1 MSVESASDRKRT
13 SGVIGIMRD
22 NGTTVRWVLSVA
34 ILISVANF
42 NIAQAQKGGA
52 VASAC
57 GKELITHCSGVPVH
71 ANNMLEC
78 LRKDQEKLSE
88 NCATL
93 ANRVA
98 FRCRETYFAFAKTL
112 SPVKAAFSDASQ
124 RPSVRFP
131 HDAMKLSMRLSCADE
146 N

>member
-1 MSVESASDRKRT
+1 
-13 SGVIGIMRD
+13 MRD

-42 NIAQAQKGGA
+42 NIAHAQKGGA

-98 FRCRETYFAFAKTL
+98 FRCERDVFRLCRNVVAGQGSVLGCLTKAKRSVSSRCNEAL
-112 SPVKAAFSDASQ
+112 DAAFL
-124 RPSVRFP
+124 R
-131 HDAMKLSMRLSCADE
+131 
-146 N
+146 

>member
-78 LRKDQEKLSE
+78 LRKDQEKLSQ

-98 FRCRETYFAFAKTL
+98 FRCERDVFRLCQNVVAGQGSVLGCLTKAKRSVSSRCNEAL
-112 SPVKAAFSDASQ
+112 DAAFL
-124 RPSVRFP
+124 R
-131 HDAMKLSMRLSCADE
+131 
-146 N
+146 

>member
-78 LRKDQEKLSE
+78 LRKDQEKLSQ

-98 FRCRETYFAFAKTL
+98 FRCERDVFRLCQNVVAGQGNLLGCLTKARRSVSSRCNEAL
-112 SPVKAAFSDASQ
+112 DAAFL
-124 RPSVRFP
+124 R
-131 HDAMKLSMRLSCADE
+131 
-146 N
+146 

>member
-1 MSVESASDRKRT
+1 MSVESASDPKRT
-13 SGVIGIMRD
+13 SGVIVIMRD

-78 LRKDQEKLSE
+78 LRKDQEKLSQ

-98 FRCRETYFAFAKTL
+98 FRCERDVFRLCQNVVAGQGSVLGCLTKAKRSVSSRCNEAL
-112 SPVKAAFSDASQ
+112 DAAFL
-124 RPSVRFP
+124 R
-131 HDAMKLSMRLSCADE
+131 
-146 N
+146 

>member
-52 VASAC
+52 VASTC

-78 LRKDQEKLSE
+78 LRKDQEKLSQ

-98 FRCRETYFAFAKTL
+98 FRCERDVFHLCQNVVAGQGNLLGCLTKAKRSVSSRCNEAL
-112 SPVKAAFSDASQ
+112 DAAFL
-124 RPSVRFP
+124 R
-131 HDAMKLSMRLSCADE
+131 
-146 N
+146 

>member
-1 MSVESASDRKRT
+1 
-13 SGVIGIMRD
+13 MRD

-98 FRCRETYFAFAKTL
+98 FRCERDVFRLCQNVVAGQGSVLGCLTKAKRSAFL
-112 SPVKAAFSDASQ
+112 
-124 RPSVRFP
+124 R
-131 HDAMKLSMRLSCADE
+131 
-146 N
+146 

>member
-13 SGVIGIMRD
+13 SGVIGIMPD

-98 FRCRETYFAFAKTL
+98 FRCERDVFRLCQNVVAGQGSVLGCLTKAKRSVSSRCNEAL
-112 SPVKAAFSDASQ
+112 DAAFL
-124 RPSVRFP
+124 R
-131 HDAMKLSMRLSCADE
+131 
-146 N
+146 

>member
-1 MSVESASDRKRT
+1 
-13 SGVIGIMRD
+13 MRD

-78 LRKDQEKLSE
+78 LRKDQERLSE

-98 FRCRETYFAFAKTL
+98 FRCERDVFRLCQNVVAGQGSVLGCLTKAKRSVSSRCNEAL
-112 SPVKAAFSDASQ
+112 DAAFL
-124 RPSVRFP
+124 R
-131 HDAMKLSMRLSCADE
+131 
-146 N
+146 

>member
-1 MSVESASDRKRT
+1 
-13 SGVIGIMRD
+13 MRD

-78 LRKDQEKLSE
+78 LRKDQERLSE

-98 FRCRETYFAFAKTL
+98 FRCERAISPLPKRCRRSRQRSRMPHKGQAFGFLTM
-112 SPVKAAFSDASQ
+112 Q
-124 RPSVRFP
+124 
-131 HDAMKLSMRLSCADE
+131 
-146 N
+146 